1 MNNDNQ
7 NTSEIPEKDIPF
19 GSMNSNDCN
28 TSVES
33 LKQQVK
39 LFCEQRGWDSF
50 HSAKDLAIGVVTEAS
65 ELLELF
71 RFQKSEQLEDFF
83 KNPQKKQEIRDEIAD
98 VLFCLL
104 RFCQLY
110 DLDLSSSLI
119 RKMKKNAKKYPV

>member
-1 MNNDNQ
+1 MKNNNQ
-7 NTSEIPEKDIPF
+7 NTSETSQKNIPF
-19 GSMNSNDCN
+19 DPTNSKDCN
-28 TSVES
+28 TSVQN

-71 RFQKSEQLEDFF
+71 RFQKPEDLENFF
-83 KNPQKKQEIRDEIAD
+83 KDPQKKQEIRDEIAD

-110 DLDLSSSLI
+110 DLDLSSSLAQ
-119 RKMKKNAKKYPV
+119 KMKKNAKKYPI